1 MRLIILI
8 IFISISNLNSAF
20 CQTGYLLIATY
31 ELKAS
36 HKNGMCRDY
45 TMIHE
50 KLNDKSEFE
59 KRRKELMLKHPNSFM
74 TVKLIQPNQAVIVYE
89 FQKEE
94 KVWNCVKKVLTIK
107 VGKDLEYCKNS
118 MDASVKSNPKLYY
131 TKPNSIFERNIISG
145 NKNYEVLEN
154 WDGIEVKYIFAKPG
168 TPDEFAAIQIKNPFK
183 DKAAII
189 GAFKKS
195 GMNQIN
201 LGKPVKEI
209 TLEPGM
215 FVNFSLKIPDNYILK
230 MEFVKPGKTH
240 EKETGLI
247 DWTKA
252 YIRSQVSKDFL
263 NNKSIQDSIN
273 KLRRGAPTG
282 VRG

>member
-1 MRLIILI
+1 MKKLLIIIILLI
-8 IFISISNLNSAF
+8 SKFNLVFS
-20 CQTGYLLIATY
+20 QTGYLLIATY
-31 ELKAS
+31 ELKSS

-50 KLNDKSEFE
+50 KLKDKSDYE
-59 KRRKELMLKHPNSFM
+59 KRRKELMLKHPHSFM
-74 TVKLIQPNQAVIVYE
+74 TVKLIEPNQTVIVYE
-89 FQKEE
+89 FEKEE
-94 KVWNCVKKVLTIK
+94 KVWNCVKKVYTIK

-131 TKPNSIFERNIISG
+131 TKPNSIFERTAISE
-145 NKNYEVLEN
+145 NKKYEVLEN
-154 WDGIEVKYIFAKPG
+154 WDGIEVKYIFVKSG
-168 TPDEFAAIQIKNPFK
+168 TPNEFAAIQIKNPFK

-189 GAFKKS
+189 GAFRKS

-201 LGKPVKEI
+201 LGKPIEEI

-215 FVNFSLKIPDNYILK
+215 FANFTLKTPDDYILAMK
-230 MEFVKPGKTH
+230 FDKPGKTH
-240 EKETGLI
+240 EKESGFI

-252 YIRSQVSKDFL
+252 YIRSQVSKNFL
-263 NNKSIQDSIN
+263 KNKSIQDSIN